1 MTLND
6 GFLLLI
12 RWFHA
17 LAAVVWVGGSLF
29 FVLVLRPQQRRAAGQ
44 GQMMGPEA
52 LNQFRG
58 LVDTCIAVLLVTGTI
73 LLFDRITDVS
83 TTTAYIV
90 TVSIKIG
97 LAMWMFAIARRR
109 WQRRRTTQIQPTSPN
124 VPHRGL
130 LTRAMGLMSGINLT
144 VILGIAVFFLSDLL
158 AFIFEEGLTGR

>member
-17 LAAVVWVGGSLF
+17 LAAVTWVGGSLF
-29 FVLVLRPQQRRAAGQ
+29 YVLVIRPQQRRAVGQ
-44 GQMMGPEA
+44 GPAMGAEA

-58 LVDTCIAVLLVTGTI
+58 LVDTCMAVLLVTGTI

-97 LAMWMFAIARRR
+97 LALWMFAIARRR
-109 WQRRRTTQIQPTSPN
+109 WQRRRPAQVPPASPT
-124 VPHRGL
+124 VPQRGF

>member
-1 MTLND
+1 MTLNE

-17 LAAVVWVGGSLF
+17 LAAVIWVGGSLF
-29 FVLVLRPQQRRAAGQ
+29 FVLVLRSQQRRAGGQ
-44 GQMMGPEA
+44 GPVIDPEA

-83 TTTAYIV
+83 TTPVYV
-90 TVSIKIG
+90 GTVSMKIG
-97 LAMWMFAIARRR
+97 LALWMFAIARGR
-109 WQRRRTTQIQPTSPN
+109 WRRRRPTQVQPTSPSA
-124 VPHRGL
+124 PQRGL
-130 LTRAMGLMSGINLT
+130 LTRGMGLMSGINLT

-158 AFIFEEGLTGR
+158 AFIFEKGLTGR